1 MSRAHDDARFADEG
15 GVRATDDMA
24 EPSDPRL
31 DRVLTIPN
39 LLSVGRLALFGWF
52 LQSLFGT
59 DARLAA
65 AIALS
70 IAGVTDF
77 LDGYIARHFHQVSNL
92 GKILDPTV
100 DRMMTTGTI
109 ISLMVYG
116 ALPIWLGAIVLFREV
131 GISLAAIAMAAR
143 GVRTVEVLFIGK
155 LGTFG
160 FMVAMPI
167 LLYSHARGVLEHD
180 LNVLAWVILVP
191 SVVCA
196 FVAAAA
202 YIPRARGA
210 LDGGR

>member
-1 MSRAHDDARFADEG
+1 MSSPGDDSRFVAGIAVPYTG
-15 GVRATDDMA
+15 GVA
-24 EPSDPRL
+24 EPNEVPL

-39 LLSVGRLALFGWF
+39 LLSIGRLALFAWF

-77 LDGYIARHFHQVSNL
+77 LDGYVARHFHQVSDL

-116 ALPIWLGAIVLFREV
+116 ALPLWLGAIVLFREV
-131 GISLAAIAMAAR
+131 GISVAAIAMAAR

-155 LGTFG
+155 VGTFG

-167 LLYSHARGVLEHD
+167 LLYSHAPGVLERD
-180 LNVLAWVILVP
+180 LGVLAWVILVP
-191 SVVCA
+191 SILCA

-202 YIPRARGA
+202 YVPKARGA
-210 LDGGR
+210 LAGDR